1 MQKIES
7 GNESEAHQVQQLLA
21 LLNDLEAEL
30 SDKSLWSD
38 IAPSETAL
46 NSLVPFAI
54 DTLTFSQW
62 LQFIFIPKMSM
73 LVQQNLPLPR
83 TMLVLP
89 MAEESF
95 KNIAVDSAGLLV
107 IIGRIDRL
115 LSDPSR

>member
-1 MQKIES
+1 MQKRE
-7 GNESEAHQVQQLLA
+7 GEVNQAPLLLA
-21 LLNDLEAEL
+21 LLDDLEGEL
-30 SDKSLWSD
+30 RDKLLWD
-38 IAPSETAL
+38 ELVPSESDL
-46 NSLVPFAI
+46 NSTVPFSI

>member
-1 MQKIES
+1 MQK
-7 GNESEAHQVQQLLA
+7 NENTVNQAQQLLA
-21 LLNDLEAEL
+21 LLNDLEEAL
-30 SDKSLWSD
+30 RSKLLWD
-38 IAPSETAL
+38 EFVPSETAL
-46 NSLVPFAI
+46 NSTVPFSI
-54 DTLTFSQW
+54 DTLTFCQW

-83 TMLVLP
+83 TMSVLP

-107 IIGRIDRL
+107 IIRRIDRL